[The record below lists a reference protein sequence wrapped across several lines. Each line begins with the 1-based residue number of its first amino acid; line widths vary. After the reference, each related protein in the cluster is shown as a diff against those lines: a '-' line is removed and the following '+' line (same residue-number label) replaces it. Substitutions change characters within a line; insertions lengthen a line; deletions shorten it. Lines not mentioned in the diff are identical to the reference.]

1 MPDPAGRAGGACT
14 SAMLQVLYKDHQDT
28 SADLSFQQVLIKMRN
43 VLSKGSYQQIPQ
55 LTASRPLDIHHKFDL
70 VPEQCTGTRRAVMI
84 GINYTGQ
91 QGQLSGCHNDVEN
104 MKEYI
109 MKVHGFPEENI
120 TLLLDKEG
128 FTQPT
133 HDNILAAY
141 KKLVS
146 ECQPG
151 DAVFCHYSGHGGK
164 LRDDDGDEKDGY
176 DETLVPVDFQTAN
189 QIRDEDVFA
198 TLIAPMARGVVV
210 TCVMD
215 CCHSGTV
222 LDLPYHFIADGE
234 HDSMEIPADFDFKKL
249 KKLFGK
255 FMELKAAAAAAG
267 NDPVAVAN
275 AVMTSCCTM
284 M

>member
-1 MPDPAGRAGGACT
+1 
-14 SAMLQVLYKDHQDT
+14 MLQVLYKDHQDT
-28 SADLSFQQVLIKMRN
+28 SADLTFQNVLMKMRN

-55 LTASRPLDIHHKFDL
+55 LTSSRPLDIHHKFDL
-70 VPEQCTGTRRAVMI
+70 VPEQCNGTRRAVMI

-91 QGQLSGCHNDVEN
+91 QGQLSGCHNDVKN
-104 MKEYI
+104 MMEYI
-109 MKVHGFPEENI
+109 KNVHGFQDENI
-120 TLLLDKEG
+120 VLLLDEEG
-128 FTQPT
+128 YTQPT

-176 DETLVPVDFQTAN
+176 DETLVPLDYQSAS
-189 QIRDEDVFA
+189 QIRDDDVFA
-198 TLIAPMARGVVV
+198 TLIGPMPRGVVV
-210 TCVMD
+210 TCIMD

-222 LDLPYHFIADGE
+222 LDLPYQFIADGE
-234 HDSMEIPADFDFKKL
+234 HNAMEIPADFDFSKL
-249 KKLFGK
+249 KGLFQKL
-255 FMELKAAAAAAG
+255 LKIQAAAAAAG
-267 NDPVAVAN
+267 NDPVAVIAQ
-275 AVMTSCCTM
+275 TCCAM